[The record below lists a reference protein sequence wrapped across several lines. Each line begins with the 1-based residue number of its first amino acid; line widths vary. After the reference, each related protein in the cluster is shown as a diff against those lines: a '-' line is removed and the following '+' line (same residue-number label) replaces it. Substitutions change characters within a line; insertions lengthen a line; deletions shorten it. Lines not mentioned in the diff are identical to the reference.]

1 MENSQK
7 NSQKNS
13 QNFTNIE
20 SALLWGAKQIKEAK
34 ISARARLESEMILAH
49 TLKKERIFLHAH
61 SQEPLDRFSEERFM
75 RYILRRCKAEPVEY
89 IIERVG
95 FYGRSLYISA
105 GALIPRPESEI
116 LVDKA
121 RVAIL
126 EILDKSIESKIS
138 VLEVGIGSG
147 AVLCTLAAE
156 FPQIQFY
163 GSDLSAEALFNAFF
177 NIYELGLKN
186 VRIFSANLLDFL
198 APIESNLIESSLIES
213 KSADLSQ
220 NTIPRHFELI
230 ISNPPYIP
238 NKEAKNLPKP
248 LAYEPKSA
256 LFGGER
262 GSEILEKLILQAS
275 KFAQPRLICE
285 MGFDQKEA
293 IKNIMQNI
301 KHKKLEFY
309 KDLSG
314 LDRGFEVIF

>member
-1 MENSQK
+1 M
-7 NSQKNS
+7 KNS
-13 QNFTNIE
+13 QNFNSIE
-20 SALLWGAKQIKEAK
+20 SALLWGANQIKEAK
-34 ISARARLESEMILAH
+34 ISARARLEAEMILAH

-61 SQEPLDRFSEERFM
+61 SQEPLDRFSAERFM
-75 RYILRRCKAEPVEY
+75 RYISRRCAGEPVEY
-89 IIERVG
+89 IIEKVG
-95 FYGRSLYISA
+95 FYGRSLYVSA

-121 RVAIL
+121 RAAIL

-138 VLEVGIGSG
+138 VLEVGVGSG
-147 AVLCTLAAE
+147 AVLCTLACE

-163 GSDLSAEALFNAFF
+163 GSDFSAEALFNAFF
-177 NIYELGLKN
+177 NIYNLGLKN
-186 VRIFSANLLDFL
+186 VRIFNANLLDFL
-198 APIESNLIESSLIES
+198 APIESNLIES
-213 KSADLSQ
+213 KSANSKQ
-220 NTIPRHFELI
+220 FAIPRHFELI

-262 GSEILEKLILQAS
+262 GSEILEKLILQTS
-275 KFAQPRLICE
+275 QFAQPRLICE
-285 MGFDQKEA
+285 MGFDQREA
-293 IKNIMQNI
+293 IKNIMKNI